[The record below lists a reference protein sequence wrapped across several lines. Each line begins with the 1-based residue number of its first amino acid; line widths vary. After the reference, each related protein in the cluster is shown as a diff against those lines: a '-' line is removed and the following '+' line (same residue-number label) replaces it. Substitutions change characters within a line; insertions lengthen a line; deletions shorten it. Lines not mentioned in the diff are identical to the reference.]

1 MTAHNH
7 APKLF
12 LFGDSIIDNA
22 RYVGGRPTV
31 TDEAKKLWPHNVI
44 QCAVDGDVIRSVM
57 PQYERAVAN
66 GFRPDVDVIALSVM
80 GNDLMRYTQVLHAP
94 VTNVTEALG
103 AIYQTVAPIFAAY
116 TQLVKDLRAKGV
128 RHLVLTTIYPVYSM
142 DRIGHQNEII
152 LGKPSAWI
160 GMTPILGLV
169 HRHIVDTAHATG
181 AQVAD
186 LFSGDFTPADIVL
199 DIEPGPSASP
209 KVASIIVEAAKR
221 CVGMMN

>member
-169 HRHIVDTAHATG
+169 HRHIVDTAIAHG

-186 LFSGDFTPADIVL
+186 LFSGDFKPADIVL